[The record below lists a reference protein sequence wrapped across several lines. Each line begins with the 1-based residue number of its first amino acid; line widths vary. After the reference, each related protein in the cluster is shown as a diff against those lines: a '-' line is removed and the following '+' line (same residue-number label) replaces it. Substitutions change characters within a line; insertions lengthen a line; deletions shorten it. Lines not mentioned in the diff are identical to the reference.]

1 MKKTKRLL
9 ALLLTLVSIVSL
21 LAFPAAVAEDADCVA
36 PHGYV
41 MQCPFCVDGTMYLLS
56 DGSTLYCT
64 SCGATM

>member
-21 LAFPAAVAEDADCVA
+21 LAFPAAVAEHADCVA
-36 PHGYV
+36 PHVYAT
-41 MQCPFCVDGTMYLLS
+41 QCPFCVDGVMYKLNGVLV
-56 DGSTLYCT
+56 CT